1 VTLAELKPAGV
12 HLVVVPFSERR
23 SLLRRWASG
32 VGRFTAIDFDS
43 SLYPLL
49 SPTSLDRCRLL
60 LEGGSLLAALKDVYS
75 LQRSDDPIIVNS
87 LGTLQSMAR
96 ASGGQKDWSR
106 RFFKYV
112 VYMAVG
118 CRARAGS
125 SLFLLNLVREGGIRG
140 LLGAGW
146 VKLCSGAFDGTWV
159 LSEEGLSRL
168 S

>member
-1 VTLAELKPAGV
+1 MALAELKPDGV
-12 HLVVVPFSERR
+12 HLVIVPFAERR

-32 VGRFTAIDFDS
+32 VERYTAVDFDG

-49 SPTSLDRCRLL
+49 SPASLDGCRLL
-60 LEGGSLLAALKDVYS
+60 LEEGSLLAAVKDVYS
-75 LQRSDDPIIVNS
+75 LQRSDNPIITNS
-87 LGTLQSMAR
+87 LGTLQAMAR

-112 VYMAVG
+112 VYMAVA
-118 CRARAGS
+118 CRARAAS
-125 SLFLLNLVREGGIRG
+125 SLFLLNSVREGDVRS

-146 VKLCSGAFDGTWV
+146 VKMCSSALEGTWI

>member
-23 SLLRRWASG
+23 VLLRRWASG
-32 VGRFTAIDFDS
+32 VERFTAVDFDS

-49 SPTSLDRCRLL
+49 SPESLRGCRLL
-60 LEGGSLLAALKDVYS
+60 LEGGSVLAALKDVYS
-75 LQRSDDPIIVNS
+75 LERGDDPIIVNS
-87 LGTLQSMAR
+87 LGTLQAMAR

-106 RFFKYV
+106 RFFKYIL
-112 VYMAVG
+112 YMGVA
-118 CRARAGS
+118 CRARSPS
-125 SLFLLNLVREGGIRG
+125 SLFVLNSVREGGVRG

-146 VKLCSGAFDGTWV
+146 VKMCSGAFDGTWI
-159 LSEEGLSRL
+159 LSEGGLSRL